1 MGRPAYAGARA
12 GRRAADHPGAGV
24 ADIRMFLGEVPA
36 LKSLDPPSA
45 RWINSLIRVS
55 SNHPA
60 MGRVLDVLERLQDHP
75 FRTNA
80 VIMGEPG
87 TGKDGLARAL
97 GQLIT
102 PGRPLVRLD
111 VVGFS
116 EEAALAALCGHGK
129 VPGAAEAADRSLL
142 VIEEVTALPPRTQEA
157 LLRLV
162 KAGKCRRLGQ
172 DKDLPGKLTVN
183 VVALSDVDV
192 EAAVAA
198 GRLRHDLYWRLA
210 RVLLWLPPLRE
221 RPEDIAPAA
230 IWMGNKILASAGVP
244 LELRASDDLARATDA
259 ERRRSIELEP
269 GAIEALGRHDWPG
282 NLREL
287 EAVIERAMLLYRT
300 RSKIGASE
308 IESALTLAR
317 R

>member
-1 MGRPAYAGARA
+1 
-12 GRRAADHPGAGV
+12 V
-24 ADIRMFLGEVPA
+24 ADIRLFLADVPS
-36 LKSLDPPSA
+36 LKNLDPPSA
-45 RWINSLIRVS
+45 RWIKSLIRVS
-55 SNHPA
+55 SSHPA

-80 VIMGEPG
+80 VILGEPG

-116 EEAALAALCGHGK
+116 EEAALVALCGRGK
-129 VPGAAEAADRSLL
+129 TPGAAEQAHRGLL
-142 VIEEVTALPPRTQEA
+142 VIEEVTALPARVQEA

-162 KAGKCRRLGQ
+162 KAGKCRRVGA

-192 EAAVAA
+192 DAAVAV

-210 RVLLWLPPLRE
+210 RVVLWLPPLRE
-221 RPEDIAPAA
+221 RAEDIGPAA
-230 IWMGNKILASAGVP
+230 VWMGNRILAAAGIP
-244 LELRASDDLARATDA
+244 LELRTTADFRRATEA
-259 ERRRSIELEP
+259 ERRRSIELEDAAV
-269 GAIEALGRHDWPG
+269 GALTGHDWPG

-287 EAVIERAMLLYRT
+287 EAVVERAMLLYRSS
-300 RSKIGASE
+300 SKVGAAE
-308 IESALTLAR
+308 IQAALSRAR
-317 R
+317 